1 MHDLVHGN
9 TYAFEQTCTTGLAYD
24 CERTH
29 EVKFWADGH
38 VSRWLKQTKISQTD
52 SVSII
57 RFSIPVLPN
66 YTVQLHKAKAH
77 VDFRKPA
84 YWVKQEPWWWGKLA
98 SATMAYLNHLMWLPL
113 HKYIIQLNLSL
124 GFKILK
130 IYGCR
135 IKHYDYFL
143 CNKQ

>member
-1 MHDLVHGN
+1 MQDLVHGN
-9 TYAFEQTCTTGLAYD
+9 TYAFEQTCTTGLD
-24 CERTH
+24 CEGTH

-77 VDFRKPA
+77 ADFRKPA
-84 YWVKQEPWWWGKLA
+84 Y
-98 SATMAYLNHLMWLPL
+98 
-113 HKYIIQLNLSL
+113 
-124 GFKILK
+124 
-130 IYGCR
+130 
-135 IKHYDYFL
+135 
-143 CNKQ
+143 